1 MLDLDGALG
10 SATLF
15 IAKREGRRAAASGIV
30 LQGSTERCTGEITPA
45 AGPPVGTIR
54 SYSAPMDASGQTGG
68 EKEGTVLRVDAR
80 QCLVDVD
87 GATREC
93 RIRGRLFREEKRE
106 SKPVAVGDRVMVAR
120 QPTPPDVIVQVLE
133 RRNVLARRR
142 GGRGDLQIIAANV
155 DQAVIMGAFVHP
167 ELNLRLI
174 DRMLVGAECGGQNPV
189 IGINKI
195 DLLPDPAA
203 RELIEEI
210 YAPTGYPVIFSSVVE
225 SVGIDLYRDLL
236 KDRVTVL
243 TGPSGVGKSS
253 LLNEVQPGLRL
264 KAAEVS
270 GASGKGRHTTTA
282 ASLIPLEIGGWVVDT
297 PGMRE
302 FQPFPMEPHE
312 LGHYFAEFRAVIPH
326 CHFNTCT
333 HSHEVACA
341 VKQAV
346 DEDRIHP
353 CRYESYL
360 RMLEEL

>member
-1 MLDLDGALG
+1 MSHGV
-10 SATLF
+10 TTF
-15 IAKREGRRAAASGIV
+15 PIA
-30 LQGSTERCTGEITPA
+30 LQGSMEDAGDETGVRLS
-45 AGPPVGTIR
+45 PPVGTIR
-54 SYSAPMDASGQTGG
+54 SYSALMVGRGKTDDGV
-68 EKEGTVLRVDAR
+68 EGTVLRVDAR

-87 GATREC
+87 GETCEC
-93 RIRGRLFREEKRE
+93 RIRGRLYREEKRE
-106 SKPVAVGDRVMVAR
+106 SKPVAVGDRVRVAR
-120 QPTPPDVIVQVLE
+120 QQTPPDVVIEVLE

-155 DQAVIMGAFVHP
+155 DQAVILGAFVHP

-174 DRMLVGAECGGQNPV
+174 DRMLVGAECGGQNPI

-195 DLLPDPAA
+195 DLLPDQEA
-203 RELIEEI
+203 RALIQEI
-210 YAPTGYPVIFSSVVE
+210 YAPTGYPIIFSSVVE
-225 SVGIDLYRDLL
+225 SVGVERYRDLL

-243 TGPSGVGKSS
+243 AGPSGVGKSS
-253 LLNEVQPGLRL
+253 LLNAVQPGLRL

-270 GASGKGRHTTTA
+270 GATGKGRHTTTA
-282 ASLIPLEIGGWVVDT
+282 ASLIPLDFGGWVVDT

-312 LGHYFAEFRAVIPH
+312 LGHYFAEFRAEIPR
-326 CHFNTCT
+326 CRFNTCT
-333 HSHEVACA
+333 HSHEGACA
-341 VKQAV
+341 VKEAV